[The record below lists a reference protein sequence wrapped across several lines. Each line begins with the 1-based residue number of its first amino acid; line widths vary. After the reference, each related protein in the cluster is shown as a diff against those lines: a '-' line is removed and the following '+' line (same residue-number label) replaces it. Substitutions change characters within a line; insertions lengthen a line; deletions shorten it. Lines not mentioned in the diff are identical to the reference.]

1 MDEGKGPNPHYEG
14 LHTGETEE
22 LRTLRLA
29 LVKERDELLAER
41 KRLKDYV
48 RTANDIITN
57 HCIAMQAALID
68 QHHKGHE
75 AGMVW
80 IGNTL
85 FGPGLI
91 PDIGEALALS
101 KTDPAQAW
109 FDAKTAEH
117 EAMRAQQDAEAVGA
131 A

>member
-1 MDEGKGPNPHYEG
+1 MDEGNGPNPYFEG
-14 LHTGETEE
+14 LHEGESDE
-22 LRTLRLA
+22 LRAMRLA
-29 LVKERDELLAER
+29 LVKERDEMRADL
-41 KRLKDYV
+41 KRHKAHI
-48 RTANDIITN
+48 RMGNDIITN
-57 HCIAMQAALID
+57 QCIAMQSALID

-101 KTDPAQAW
+101 EDDPAQAW

-117 EAMRAQQDAEAVGA
+117 EAMRAKQDAAVGA